1 MIKLSIKSEMI
12 AGTIAEEIIRGEH
25 APGARLAQDAI
36 ASRFQCSHVPV
47 REALQRLIQMEL
59 ATSEPR
65 KGVRVVAL
73 TSLDHVEIQEMRLVL
88 EPLALRLAVAEI
100 QGKDLKEIEEH
111 RLSCD
116 GAVDAIPWESANRAF
131 HMAILKPCG
140 RHRLLGQIENCN
152 VYRRIIFI
160 PNGNKNGLNPL
171 IATMQASFAQCV
183 LGMLRRHVR
192 SWCGICDAPNR
203 KGIDFTIDKIG
214 VDYFSNPFLS
224 IKGQPCLKHSP
235 SDNSARLEMLPKLRS
250 PLGSSPCLQKSL
262 FLSGLFR

>member
-116 GAVDAIPWESANRAF
+116 GAVDAMPWESANRAF

-140 RHRLLGQIENCN
+140 RHRLLGQIEKLQRLSAHNFHTKWQQKWAQSSD
-152 VYRRIIFI
+152 RDH
-160 PNGNKNGLNPL
+160 
-171 IATMQASFAQCV
+171 ASIVRAMRAGDAEAACAV
-183 LGMLRRHVR
+183 LVRHLRR
-192 SWCGICDAPNR
+192 A
-203 KGIDFTIDKIG
+203 
-214 VDYFSNPFLS
+214 
-224 IKGQPCLKHSP
+224 
-235 SDNSARLEMLPKLRS
+235 
-250 PLGSSPCLQKSL
+250 
-262 FLSGLFR
+262 